1 MRTSFGSSL
10 TSKDKLALSIKSG
23 LRAVPELAGRFGWA
37 YVLAWL
43 HRISAII
50 LSVYFLFH
58 IATLSSLQDPVKYT
72 EKMELFTSPF
82 FLFLVWALSLPLI
95 FHAIN
100 GARLVL
106 YESFG
111 IRNDNLLIRLCIICV
126 VLYSLFLGI
135 MMISGNQ
142 DVTPIFFWGLSF
154 VIGAL
159 IAFLLWARLKS
170 TRHSWLWI
178 GQRIT
183 AAYLL
188 IVMPAH
194 MLFTHLNISMAHD
207 AAIITQRM
215 SLGFIQFVDLTLV
228 LSVAYHAAYG
238 LISISKDS
246 LQPQGLY
253 ANIFSAA
260 TILLMGFMA
269 LWGIKIAFVAG

>member
-1 MRTSFGSSL
+1 MSTSFGSNLISQ
-10 TSKDKLALSIKSG
+10 DKVALSIKSG
-23 LRAVPELAGRFGWA
+23 LRAVPELAERFGWA

-50 LSVYFLFH
+50 LSIYFLFH
-58 IATLSSLQDPVKYT
+58 IVTLSSLQDPVKYT
-72 EKMELFTSPF
+72 EKMEFFTSPF

-100 GARLVL
+100 GARLML

-111 IRNDNLLIRLCIICV
+111 IRHDNLLIRLSILFV

-135 MMISGNQ
+135 MMIFGNQ

-159 IAFLLWARLKS
+159 AAFLLWAKLRS
-170 TRHSWLWI
+170 TRHSWLWTA
-178 GQRIT
+178 QRIT

-194 MLFTHLNISMAHD
+194 MLFTHLNVSMAHD
-207 AAIITQRM
+207 AAIVTQRM

-238 LISISKDS
+238 LISISKDY
-246 LQPQGLY
+246 LQPRSLY
-253 ANIFSAA
+253 ARGFSAA

-269 LWGIKIAFVAG
+269 LWGIKIAFIAG